1 MMARACVSTKGLW
14 NRDVLSHPH
23 QSLVLG
29 ETALPLSG
37 GNAAGEL
44 VLRLRGE
51 LPSIQ
56 PHMAFGKDV
65 CIFYQQ
71 VCISPGLHTRADPV
85 VGDSGEPV
93 LRV

>member
-1 MMARACVSTKGLW
+1 MARACVSTKGLW
-14 NRDVLSHPH
+14 NRDVLSHLH

-37 GNAAGEL
+37 GNAGGEL

-56 PHMAFGKDV
+56 PPMAFGKD
-65 CIFYQQ
+65 
-71 VCISPGLHTRADPV
+71 VCISPGLHTRADRV
-85 VGDSGEPV
+85 VGDSGEPA